1 MRDARFDRRKAA
13 CLRKRSA
20 HPYTLLIFRPPEI
33 TRRRG
38 GMVQEST
45 CVLYGAGALQSMYA
59 RLGVDEN
66 NNCVIDRSYVNARR
80 LPESCTAVCK
90 YRKCTILFKAL
101 SALPLDFRVTLHERE
116 VRTHLPL
123 SFFVSWH
130 KQHSTEFG
138 LSLSRE
144 RDQIQRG
151 LWWTIFRWTISIC
164 IQTTP
169 YVHMHVAVRKISVKI
184 DKRKVNCLLNTFLT
198 AMSSIFERHVKFAQV
213 PSLICQ

>member
-1 MRDARFDRRKAA
+1 VHAREKEKWIEKHGVCRLTAPWRQSMRDARDSTGERPRVYANV
-13 CLRKRSA
+13 A

-38 GMVQEST
+38 GTVQEST

-101 SALPLDFRVTLHERE
+101 SALPLDFRVTLHERGAY
-116 VRTHLPL
+116 PPPP
-123 SFFVSWH
+123 S
-130 KQHSTEFG
+130 
-138 LSLSRE
+138 LSLTCLSLFRDTNSIRPNSRE
-144 RDQIQRG
+144 IRFNEG
-151 LWWTIFRWTISIC
+151 YLS
-164 IQTTP
+164 
-169 YVHMHVAVRKISVKI
+169 
-184 DKRKVNCLLNTFLT
+184 
-198 AMSSIFERHVKFAQV
+198 
-213 PSLICQ
+213 